1 MAFRRTFAFNQ
12 ADYHG
17 VGGGVCAVLSA
28 CWIREMRDHK
38 SQGPAQRK
46 LVLEQAIGRFARRLQ
61 DIYANNWG
69 QLDTVKARCAYVLR
83 LAGDSRIVGEP
94 HNDLSGAALT
104 DYVKDLR
111 RTGFHYNFGG
121 AGTAVGETWG
131 HAVGIWRSG
140 HGGLL
145 PSGHVY
151 VFDPNQG
158 EFKGNKSDLARFIN
172 GRILNSF
179 SPWVCSWT
187 YCLRTAKPAQ
197 GDARSQVQG
206 QRVKVM

>member
-1 MAFRRTFAFNQ
+1 MPSTP
-12 ADYHG
+12 
-17 VGGGVCAVLSA
+17 
-28 CWIREMRDHK
+28 K
-38 SQGPAQRK
+38 K
-46 LVLEQAIGRFARRLQ
+46 
-61 DIYANNWG
+61 
-69 QLDTVKARCAYVLR
+69 T
-83 LAGDSRIVGEP
+83 
-94 HNDLSGAALT
+94 T
-104 DYVKDLR
+104 
-111 RTGFHYNFGG
+111 
-121 AGTAVGETWG
+121 VGETWG

>member
-1 MAFRRTFAFNQ
+1 MPSTP
-12 ADYHG
+12 
-17 VGGGVCAVLSA
+17 
-28 CWIREMRDHK
+28 K
-38 SQGPAQRK
+38 K
-46 LVLEQAIGRFARRLQ
+46 
-61 DIYANNWG
+61 
-69 QLDTVKARCAYVLR
+69 T
-83 LAGDSRIVGEP
+83 
-94 HNDLSGAALT
+94 T
-104 DYVKDLR
+104 
-111 RTGFHYNFGG
+111 
-121 AGTAVGETWG
+121 VGETWG

-140 HGGLL
+140 HSGLL